1 MSNTMKQALII
12 IGKAL
17 LTGLTLVIGFYVFLI
32 LLLTFTMD
40 YRDAY
45 ASEFF
50 KFVNSVSC
58 GLVLPFFSVLLW
70 LKGKKRKIALLIC
83 LIFSL
88 VSISV
93 PVIKVYKI
101 ESFKKSEINMSPN
114 IDVYEYL
121 PYDEDSKIVK
131 IESKTLR
138 FTNFD
143 TLPRID
149 GAAALFP
156 TYSAFV
162 NATYPSNIYLD
173 TNVTMDSKF
182 EYRNT
187 PEGYKALAEKRS
199 DIFIGVYPSKEQIE
213 YAESC
218 GTEFEFTQIGVEA
231 FVFITHKDN
240 PISDLTT
247 QQIQDIYSGEI
258 TNWKEVGGE
267 NIEIAAY
274 QRNEGSGSQ
283 SMLKRFMGDI
293 PLVEPPTER
302 RNEFMGGIIEEVSN
316 YHSQSNSLGFS
327 FRYYVEG
334 IIKNPEIKML
344 SIDGVAPT
352 AENVRNGKYPILT
365 PIYAVTYK
373 DNPNENVEKLLNWI
387 LSEEGQYI
395 INESGYVSIK

>member
-1 MSNTMKQALII
+1 MKESTKNGLII
-12 IGKAL
+12 LGKIL
-17 LTGLTLVIGFYVFLI
+17 LSLLLCGLGLFVFVAVGLTLSFDYPDIYSSDFVMLLSVISCSLI
-32 LLLTFTMD
+32 LPLF
-40 YRDAY
+40 
-45 ASEFF
+45 S
-50 KFVNSVSC
+50 FVIW
-58 GLVLPFFSVLLW
+58 F
-70 LKGKKRKIALLIC
+70 KGKKRLISLILC
-83 LIFSL
+83 LVFAV
-88 VSISV
+88 VSISI
-93 PVIKVYKI
+93 PCIKIYKI
-101 ESFKKSEINMSPN
+101 EAYKNTEIDMAPN
-114 IDVYEYL
+114 IDVEEYL

-131 IESKTLR
+131 LESKVLR
-138 FTNFD
+138 FNDFD

-156 TYSAFV
+156 VYSAFV

-173 TNVTMDSKF
+173 RNTTMDSKF

-199 DIFIGVYPSKEQIE
+199 DIFIGVYPSEEQIA

-218 GTEFEFTQIGVEA
+218 GTEFEYTQIGTEA

-240 PISDLTT
+240 PINNLTT
-247 QQIQDIYSGEI
+247 KQIQDIYSGEI
-258 TNWKEVGGE
+258 TNWREVGGK

-293 PLVEPPTER
+293 PLMQPPTER
-302 RNEFMGGIIEEVSN
+302 VNMFMGGIIEQVSS

-334 IIKNPEIKML
+334 IIKNPDIKML

-352 AENVRNGKYPILT
+352 AENVRNGTYPILT

-373 DNPNENVEKLLNWI
+373 NNSNENVEKLLNWI
-387 LSEEGQYI
+387 LSEEGQKI
-395 INESGYVSIK
+395 INETGYVGIK

>member
-1 MSNTMKQALII
+1 MSEDVKKGLII
-12 IGKAL
+12 LGKIL
-17 LTGLTLVIGFYVFLI
+17 LNCVAVGVGLFVFVVLGLTFSLEYPNLYNSDFTMLFSVISCSLI
-32 LLLTFTMD
+32 LPL
-40 YRDAY
+40 
-45 ASEFF
+45 
-50 KFVNSVSC
+50 
-58 GLVLPFFSVLLW
+58 FSVLVW
-70 LKGKKRKIALLIC
+70 LKDKKRMIALIVCIILTLI
-83 LIFSL
+83 
-88 VSISV
+88 SISV
-93 PVIKVYKI
+93 PCIKIYKLK
-101 ESFKKSEINMSPN
+101 SFEASEVNMSPN
-114 IDVYEYL
+114 INVQEYL
-121 PYDEDSKIVK
+121 PFDNNSKIVNYRS
-131 IESKTLR
+131 ETLI
-138 FTNFD
+138 FEED
-143 TLPRID
+143 DELPRID

-162 NATYPSNIYLD
+162 NATYPKSTELVLGDSED
-173 TNVTMDSKF
+173 TEF

-187 PEGYKALAEKRS
+187 PDGYKALAERRS
-199 DIFIGVYPSKEQIE
+199 DIFIGVYPSKEQIA

-218 GTEFEFTQIGVEA
+218 GTEFEFTQIGTEA

-240 PISDLTT
+240 PIDDLTT
-247 QQIQDIYSGEI
+247 KQIQDIYSGEI

-293 PLVEPPTER
+293 PLIEPPTER

-344 SIDGVAPT
+344 SIDGIKPN
-352 AENVRNGKYPILT
+352 AENVRNCSYPILT

-373 DNPNENVEKLLNWI
+373 DNPNENVQKLLDWI
-387 LSEEGQYI
+387 LSEEGQKI
-395 INESGYVSIK
+395 INESGYVGIK